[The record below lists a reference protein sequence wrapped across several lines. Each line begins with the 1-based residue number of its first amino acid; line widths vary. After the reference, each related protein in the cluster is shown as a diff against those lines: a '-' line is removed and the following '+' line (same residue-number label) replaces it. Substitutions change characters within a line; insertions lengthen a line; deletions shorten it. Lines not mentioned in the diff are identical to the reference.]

1 MPYLPTPQAYLEQS
15 ALLLQAYPDSR
26 ITTKYSFLSQ
36 RPTALKKAQARQSQ
50 RRQQQQQQSQDTA
63 TTPSQST
70 PAPQTPVA
78 TLTLKTYNPA
88 AGICLQYRT
97 NKAAE
102 VGRLIT
108 SLGKLAGG
116 ADVAA
121 LGLGAA
127 PATAAAAGTAGDVE
141 MTDAPVAAE
150 EGSAA
155 AQAAGQAQ
163 GKPDAGAKGGK
174 SKKKGKGKR

>member
-26 ITTKYSFLSQ
+26 ITTKYSFPSQ

-50 RRQQQQQQSQDTA
+50 RQQQQQQQTQDA
-63 TTPSQST
+63 STTQST
-70 PAPQTPVA
+70 TQTPVA
-78 TLTLKTYNPA
+78 TLTLKTYNPY

-127 PATAAAAGTAGDVE
+127 AATAGAAPGGDVE
-141 MTDAPVAAE
+141 MTDAPVATE
-150 EGSAA
+150 EAA
-155 AQAAGQAQ
+155 PAQAAGQQAQ
-163 GKPDAGAKGGK
+163 GKPDAGTKGGK